1 MGILSMIVYAAENVS
16 NILKARKLQCG
27 DHVSWPTDMSSKL
40 QHHAIVLAYKGDD
53 IIRVIHA
60 TPKVPGSAQ
69 YEVREDGVDVGGY
82 IKERSLKLHEYDE
95 CYDQLEVVDRA
106 RGKKG
111 PFSYDKWNNNCE
123 HFARWCKTGDF
134 KSEQAEKWR
143 SKIKKAIH
151 SGLSASDNRARGS
164 GGSGPTLGFWIAI
177 ADKLLGDD

>member
-1 MGILSMIVYAAENVS
+1 MIVYAAENVS

-40 QHHAIVLAYKGDD
+40 RHHAIVLAYKGED

-60 TPKVPGSAQ
+60 TPKVPGSEQ

-82 IKERSLKLHEYDE
+82 IKERSLKLHEYGPDE

-106 RGKKG
+106 RSMIG
-111 PFSYDKWNNNCE
+111 PFAYNEWDNNCE

-143 SKIKKAIH
+143 RKIKKAIH
-151 SGLSASDNRARGS
+151 SGLQTSANGARGS
-164 GGSGPTLGFWIAI
+164 GGSGPTLGILIDI